1 MTQRNAVSTALAASV
16 LFASCAGVFAQA
28 PSPHAKAPT
37 QATGS
42 GKDTGMEA
50 PSGMSGN
57 GPGGVG
63 TVASATATNPTS
75 GKSGASK
82 SKKSARHVKKHSV
95 AKKST
100 PH

>member
-1 MTQRNAVSTALAASV
+1 MTKRNAVSTALAASV
-16 LFASCAGVFAQA
+16 LFASCAGAFAQA
-28 PSPHAKAPT
+28 PSPHAKTPT

-42 GKDTGMEA
+42 GKDT
-50 PSGMSGN
+50 GN

-63 TVASATATNPTS
+63 TVASATATNPTY

-82 SKKSARHVKKHSV
+82 SKKSVRHVKKHS
-95 AKKST
+95 ASKKST